1 MNLVTSGRASRTTP
15 IWTARRVTYI
25 VVAAVDVRLY
35 TDTLVPAGS
44 SFTFVRIAPM
54 ITRLVHIG
62 LTVSDMKTMR
72 DFYTR
77 VLGLV
82 EDGEVP
88 HPKGGTI
95 IFLKAADG
103 EVLEMIN
110 YSNAKPH
117 DGRDK
122 DRTGLHHFGLLVDDI
137 KKEVERLIAL
147 GVEFDGTVKVNT
159 SRDLAVH
166 FWDPEGNR
174 IHLTQ
179 ESKK

>member
-1 MNLVTSGRASRTTP
+1 
-15 IWTARRVTYI
+15 
-25 VVAAVDVRLY
+25 
-35 TDTLVPAGS
+35 
-44 SFTFVRIAPM
+44 M

-62 LTVSDMKTMR
+62 LTVFDLDTML
-72 DFYTR
+72 DFYTN
-77 VLGLV
+77 VLGLTARST
-82 EDGEVP
+82 VP

-95 IFLKAADG
+95 VFLEGADG
-103 EVLEMIN
+103 EVIELIH
-110 YSNAKPH
+110 YSHPKPH

-137 KKEVERLIAL
+137 HKEVERLKSL
-147 GVEFDGTVKVNT
+147 GVEFDGAIKVNT
-159 SRDLAVH
+159 ASDLAVH